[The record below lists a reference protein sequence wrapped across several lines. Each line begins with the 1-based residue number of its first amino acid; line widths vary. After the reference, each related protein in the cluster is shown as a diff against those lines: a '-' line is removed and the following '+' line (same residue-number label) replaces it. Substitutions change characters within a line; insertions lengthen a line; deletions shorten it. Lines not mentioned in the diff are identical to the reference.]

1 MMDAAVNTIEDCGI
15 GAGSLLCDAE
25 KAIEEGA
32 KHRKQDDD
40 RWKTNDHAAE
50 SH

>member
-1 MMDAAVNTIEDCGI
+1 MMDAAVNTIEDRGFR
-15 GAGSLLCDAE
+15 AGSLLGDAE
-25 KAIEEGA
+25 KAKEEGA

-40 RWKTNDHAAE
+40 RSRTKDHAAE